1 MQKERAEPVSSDLTV
16 GFRSGDSSLM
26 DLRSNPERQ
35 FKIGW
40 PGWFAG
46 DGGGGTRRSSLLRG
60 GATRARRSSVL
71 RVFLGL
77 NQLGVWPG
85 MINVERMIH
94 PWQRL
99 GSGRGFVAARAASG
113 ALRGGARR
121 RVAL

>member
-1 MQKERAEPVSSDLTV
+1 
-16 GFRSGDSSLM
+16 M

-71 RVFLGL
+71 RVFPGL

-99 GSGRGFVAARAASG
+99 GSGRFRGADAAAAA
-113 ALRGGARR
+113 ALSAGTRR
-121 RVAL
+121 RAVRGHLKGATAYDF